1 MQILFNQES
10 TLVLK
15 QNEYLMIILAS
26 YTTL

>member
-1 MQILFNQES
+1 MQILFSQES